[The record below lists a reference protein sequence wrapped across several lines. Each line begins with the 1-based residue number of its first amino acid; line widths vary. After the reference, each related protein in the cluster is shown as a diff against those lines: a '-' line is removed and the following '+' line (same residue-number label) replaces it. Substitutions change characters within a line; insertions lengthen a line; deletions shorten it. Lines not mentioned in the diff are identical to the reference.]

1 MKVFTVA
8 EMIAAEKAADAA
20 GVTYDQMMET
30 AGRRVA
36 EAIGQRQ
43 AVAGKSVLILVGPG
57 NNGGDGLV
65 AGRYLAQAGADV
77 AIYLFKARDPAADA
91 NLRQVQEMGLFI
103 LQADYDQQWRV
114 LRQRLRVT
122 DILVDALLGTG
133 VTRPIEGRL
142 ARLLQQVKAGLTER
156 SGGPV
161 AQPELLSLSG
171 LPATAGTTNHTP
183 FIVAVDCPSGLNCD
197 SGELDSLALQADL
210 TVTFAGPKWGHFL
223 FPGAAA
229 CGELVAAEI
238 GIAATL
244 PEVQAVLVTVATLP
258 AIRALLPSRP
268 LDGHKGSF
276 GSAYIAAGS
285 DHYRGAALLAGRAA
299 YRVGAGL
306 VAVVTPTAVRSVA
319 AGYLPEATYPPA
331 PEKQRLG
338 VEAARLI
345 GRQLDQVAALL
356 IGPGLDQADQFL
368 LTLLAELRDHSH
380 TSPPLVVDADGL
392 NILARQPDWPA
403 DLPPETI
410 LTPHPGEMARLMA
423 ASLAAV
429 KVANRIS
436 LARQKARDWG
446 HILLLKGAYTVI
458 AAPDGR
464 TTILPF
470 ANPALGAAGS
480 GDVLAGAITGLLAQ
494 GMGRYEAAVVGGYLH
509 GLAGSLAG
517 RDAGLLAGELADL
530 LVAARQVVVDPIAAH

>member
-8 EMIAAEKAADAA
+8 EMVAAEKAADAA
-20 GVTYDQMMET
+20 GVSYDQMMET

-77 AIYLFKARDPAADA
+77 AFYLFKERNPAVDA
-91 NLRQVQEMGLFI
+91 NLRQVQEMGLLV
-103 LQADYDQQWRV
+103 LQADFDQQWRV
-114 LRQRLRVT
+114 LRHRLRVT
-122 DILVDALLGTG
+122 EILVDALLGTG
-133 VTRPIEGRL
+133 VTRPIEGQL
-142 ARLLQQVKAGLTER
+142 ARLLQQVQAGLSER
-156 SGGPV
+156 RTTSAG
-161 AQPELLSLSG
+161 QPELL
-171 LPATAGTTNHTP
+171 TITP
-183 FIVAVDCPSGLNCD
+183 FAPVPPASGSWPMVVAVDCPSGLNCD
-197 SGELDSLALQADL
+197 RGELDRLALTADL

-229 CGELVAAEI
+229 CGELVVAEI

-244 PEVQAVLVTVATLP
+244 PEVASVPVEVATLP
-258 AIRALLPSRP
+258 AMRLLLPPRP
-268 LDGHKGSF
+268 ADGHKGSF

-306 VAVVTPTAVRSVA
+306 VAVVTPTAVRAVA
-319 AGYLPEATYPPA
+319 ASQLPEATYPPV
-331 PEKQRLG
+331 PEERLLG
-338 VEAARLI
+338 AEAAQLI
-345 GRQLDQVAALL
+345 SRQLDRAAALL
-356 IGPGLDQADQFL
+356 VGPGLDQADQFC
-368 LTLLAELRDHSH
+368 LTLLAELAGRGDIC
-380 TSPPLVVDADGL
+380 PPLVIDADGL
-392 NILARQPDWPA
+392 NVLARQPDWPA
-403 DLPPETI
+403 RLPSETI
-410 LTPHPGEMARLMA
+410 LTPHPGEMARLMGVA
-423 ASLAAV
+423 LAELKA
-429 KVANRIS
+429 ANRIS
-436 LARQKARDWG
+436 LAREQAQAWG
-446 HILLLKGAYTVI
+446 HILLLKGAYTVV

-494 GMGRYEAAVVGGYLH
+494 GMRRYEAAVVGGYLH
-509 GLAGSLAG
+509 GLAGSLAR

-530 LVAARQVVVDPIAAH
+530 LVPARQAVVDPSTVH